1 MKIAYIGAG
10 TWGFCLA
17 RLLAGKGYKIT
28 SWARSAELVNQL
40 NSTKVHPH
48 LPPRKISGDI
58 TFTTDLEETLA
69 DADLIVESVT
79 AQGIRSA
86 FEQVK
91 KIGIKKDTPI
101 VLTSKG
107 IEQKTGLI
115 VTDIILSLF
124 GDDFRSKV
132 ALVSG
137 PGFAE
142 EITQDLPTSLVCGA
156 YNPELAN
163 FIAETFK
170 TNFFR
175 VYPNSDLRG
184 VALGGALKNI
194 IAIACGISD
203 GLKLGS
209 GAKAALMTRGLH
221 EIVKLAKSQ
230 GCKAET
236 LYGLSGMGDLF
247 LTCSSPLSRNYRFGA
262 LLSEGVSPEAAKKK
276 IDMVVEGAFSCSA
289 AISLSQK
296 ENIAMPITENV
307 AAIIE
312 GKLTPQEAVKL
323 LMQRNIKEESL

>member
-1 MKIAYIGAG
+1 MKIAYLGAG

-17 RLLAGKGYKIT
+17 RLLAGKGYKII
-28 SWARSAELVNQL
+28 SWARNAALIDHL
-40 NSTKVHPH
+40 NHTKEHPH
-48 LPPRKISGDI
+48 LPPKKIAGDI
-58 TFTTDLEETLA
+58 SFTTDLQKALQ
-69 DADLIVESVT
+69 DADLIIESVT
-79 AQGIRSA
+79 AQGMRSV

-91 KIGIKKDTPI
+91 AIGIKKNTPI

-115 VTDIILSLF
+115 VSDIILSLF
-124 GDDFRSKV
+124 GDEFQELV

-142 EITQDLPTSLVCGA
+142 EIIQDLPTSLVCGS
-156 YNPELAN
+156 NSPELAN
-163 FIAETFK
+163 TIADTFK

-175 VYPNSDLRG
+175 VYPNPDLRG

-203 GLKLGS
+203 GLNLGS

-230 GCKAET
+230 SCRPET

-247 LTCSSPLSRNYRFGA
+247 LTCSSSLSRNYRFGK
-262 LLSEGVSPEAAKKK
+262 LLSEGVDPDAAKRT
-276 IDMVVEGAFSCSA
+276 IEMVVEGAYSCSA
-289 AISLSQK
+289 ALELSRPLG
-296 ENIAMPITENV
+296 IPMPIAEAVSN
-307 AAIIE
+307 IIE
-312 GKLTPQEAVKL
+312 GKLKPQEAVRL